1 MQTRQAPELEVSQ
14 WLNVDAPLS
23 LAALKGKVIMLHAFQ
38 MLCPACVHHSIPLAR
53 RMQATFDEEEAVVIG
68 LHTVFEN
75 HAAMG
80 AEALAGF
87 IDAQQITFPVGID
100 AQDAPAGEPGSFGD
114 GIPRTMRAYGM
125 QGTPT
130 LLLIDHLGHIRLHRF
145 GQVDPLAVGASI
157 GILLAE
163 RRMALQRTS
172 DV

>member
-1 MQTRQAPELEVSQ
+1 MQTKQAPELQVSQ

-23 LAALKGKVIMLHAFQ
+23 LAALKGKVVIMFAFQ
-38 MLCPACVHHSIPLAR
+38 MLCPACIHHSMPLAR

-80 AEALAGF
+80 TDALAGF
-87 IDAQQITFPVGID
+87 IAEQKLTFPIAID
-100 AQDAPAGEPGSFGD
+100 APDVSEPGRFSD
-114 GIPRTMRAYGM
+114 GIPHTMRAYGM

-130 LLLIDHLGHIRLHRF
+130 LVLIDHVGNIRLHRF
-145 GQVDPLAVGASI
+145 GQIDELTAGASI

-163 RRMALQRTS
+163 RRMALQQMRDS
-172 DV
+172 